1 MSAPVKL
8 NTNSSPS
15 ISIAV
20 FQNIIGVL
28 VAAFFN
34 AGLLFFGLTCL
45 SGAFFPGCPFR
56 SAFSSAIQLIFE
68 ISRKLFKWILH
79 GLFCGRALRRQLP
92 SDREQLIIQIVI
104 DVFMGILP
112 IAMLYIIIPL
122 EYTVNIGI
130 WSSLSFLISAS
141 LSLAYF
147 AKQKADY
154 YPQKYKIS
162 QLALWG
168 FLPNSV
174 LMSSVMWFQ
183 SSIFDTAGIG
193 DDFLTIMNV
202 FGVLITFISNVIC
215 GKMSKSMAVTGE
227 IDAIAWLLKTSPS
240 PHSVEPP
247 LNLAELFKKAG
258 QMTVSKPGSDYRPRL
273 LESLFPFLS
282 LLITSYHLPR
292 LPSPGSDTPPPSSN
306 AEDSDSKRER
316 ENTEIYTACLA
327 QLSDFSDSRGKAL
340 VFWEDTM
347 RHPVLEQPLVDK
359 LVQFTKLDSRH
370 HFPDHLKSAATQ
382 VLKNYNLES
391 LIGNNEPEARSGHPA
406 THDEAP
412 HHDPV
417 LHSSG
422 DIV

>member
-1 MSAPVKL
+1 MGCLPI
-8 NTNSSPS
+8 TS
-15 ISIAV
+15 IS
-20 FQNIIGVL
+20 FII
-28 VAAFFN
+28 
-34 AGLLFFGLTCL
+34 LLEF
-45 SGAFFPGCPFR
+45 
-56 SAFSSAIQLIFE
+56 
-68 ISRKLFKWILH
+68 
-79 GLFCGRALRRQLP
+79 
-92 SDREQLIIQIVI
+92 
-104 DVFMGILP
+104 
-112 IAMLYIIIPL
+112 
-122 EYTVNIGI
+122 TVNLKITGI
-130 WSSLSFLISAS
+130 WSSLLFLIVAS

-147 AKQKADY
+147 AKQKADH

-174 LMSSVMWFQ
+174 LVSSVMWFQ
-183 SSIFDTAGIG
+183 LSVFNTGIG
-193 DDFLTIMNV
+193 SGFLETMYV
-202 FGVLITFISNVIC
+202 FGLLIEIISNLIC
-215 GKMSKSMAVTGE
+215 GKMSKSMADTGE
-227 IDAIAWLLKTSPS
+227 IDAIAWLLKTSPP

-382 VLKNYNLES
+382 ILKNYNLES